1 MRTFRA
7 SCALAAAVTVAA
19 VAMVQPAPAA
29 DGQPF
34 ELVALGD
41 MPYKLP
47 EDYKRFE
54 ALIAAIN
61 GLRPTF
67 SIHIGDIKSGSSP
80 CSDENL
86 TRIRDYFKTFQQ
98 PLIYTPGDNE
108 WTDCHREKAGK
119 FDPLERLAFV
129 RKLFFPDSKS
139 QGAAPIEVIRQA
151 DVSGHKD
158 LVENARWSH
167 GGVLF
172 ATVDVVGSNNGFER
186 TVASA
191 TEYFARNAASTAW
204 IDEAFAAAKRDGQ
217 KAVVIAFQANPYF
230 EREQDGASG
239 FRDTVAALGR
249 GAAALARPVLVIHG
263 DDHFLLID
271 QPLKDKDGNAIE
283 TAFRL
288 QVMGETHVHAVRVAV
303 DPADPAVFS
312 FRPLIVPANLIA
324 PSM

>member
-1 MRTFRA
+1 MTAFHFRR
-7 SCALAAAVTVAA
+7 ALAAFAALALSAVVAT
-19 VAMVQPAPAA
+19 QPAQTA
-29 DGQPF
+29 DDERF
-34 ELVALGD
+34 EFVALGD

-47 EDYKRFE
+47 DDYKRFE

-61 GLRPTF
+61 GLKPAF

-80 CSDENL
+80 CTDENL

-129 RKLFFPDSKS
+129 RNLFFPDSKS
-139 QGAAPIEVIRQA
+139 QGAAPIDVIRQA

-186 TVASA
+186 TLASA
-191 TEYFARNAASTAW
+191 TEYFVRNAANTAW
-204 IDEAFAAAKRDGQ
+204 IDETFAMAKRDGQ
-217 KAVVIAFQANPYF
+217 KAVVVAFQANPYF
-230 EREQDGASG
+230 EREQDGA
-239 FRDTVAALGR
+239 
-249 GAAALARPVLVIHG
+249 
-263 DDHFLLID
+263 
-271 QPLKDKDGNAIE
+271 
-283 TAFRL
+283 
-288 QVMGETHVHAVRVAV
+288 
-303 DPADPAVFS
+303 
-312 FRPLIVPANLIA
+312 
-324 PSM
+324 